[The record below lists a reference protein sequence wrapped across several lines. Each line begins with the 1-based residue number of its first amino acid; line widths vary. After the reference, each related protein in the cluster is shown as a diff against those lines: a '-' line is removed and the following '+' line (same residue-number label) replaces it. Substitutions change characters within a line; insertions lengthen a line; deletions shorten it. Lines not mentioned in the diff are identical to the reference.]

1 MRWNIIIMCTQRVNW
16 ITEENKDIY
25 FFSNLA
31 KPVIDFDV
39 NGRPVEP
46 ERLNKSIDDGTENH
60 YIEGKLE
67 YTFTVK
73 NDSDSSPATTS
84 YDCNLYLDLN
94 FDGNYSRNESEQ
106 IY

>member
-1 MRWNIIIMCTQRVNW
+1 MRLL
-16 ITEENKDIY
+16 ITASLLEYNNNVYTKSELDNEENKDIY

-46 ERLNKSIDDGTENH
+46 ERLNKSVSDGTENH

-67 YTFTVK
+67 Y
-73 NDSDSSPATTS
+73 
-84 YDCNLYLDLN
+84 
-94 FDGNYSRNESEQ
+94 
-106 IY
+106 I